1 MNCTLAEEMVQTE
14 DSPFFKSSEQDP
26 VEFPGGSPIAS
37 ERFFDNDARPVAA
50 ARFSKLLDDRPE
62 VGGRN
67 SQIKNRVLSA
77 CERLTQGL
85 MSRRVRIIA
94 LYVAQQR
101 AELVERRG
109 VESPMLFETGPYAG
123 PEFIHIFRRPRHADY
138 RHVQVAMFN
147 HGL

>member
-26 VEFPGGSPIAS
+26 VEFPGGSPIAP
-37 ERFFDNDARPVAA
+37 ERFFDNNARPATA
-50 ARFSKLLDDRPE
+50 ARFSKLLDDHPE

-85 MSRRVRIIA
+85 VGRRIRIIA
-94 LYVAQQR
+94 LHVAQQR
-101 AELVERRG
+101 VELVERRG
-109 VESPMLFETGPYAG
+109 VHSSMLFTSRPYTRR
-123 PEFIHIFRRPRHADY
+123 EFIHISRRPGHADY
-138 RHVQVAMFN
+138 RHV
-147 HGL
+147 